1 MTSKGWLFPRVHDGG
16 GPKSAVLELHT
27 SAGVLLFWIL
37 WFLSGSSP
45 PLVSPRPSMVSS
57 FGEMAGLASKE
68 KEGSDKAADGG
79 EGKKSSVKRSFLN

>member
-1 MTSKGWLFPRVHDGG
+1 
-16 GPKSAVLELHT
+16 
-27 SAGVLLFWIL
+27 
-37 WFLSGSSP
+37 
-45 PLVSPRPSMVSS
+45 MVSS